1 MQLSLFFSPKFWILQ
16 IIRLYQKTI
25 SQDHG
30 FLRFF
35 HPFQFGVCKFRPT
48 CSEYAIQAI
57 EKYGL
62 AKGITKAIWRILR
75 CHPWSSGG
83 WDEP

>member
-1 MQLSLFFSPKFWILQ
+1 MLILSPKFWIVQ
-16 IIRLYQKTI
+16 IIRFYQKTI
-25 SQDHG
+25 SGDHG
-30 FLRFF
+30 FLRFLY
-35 HPFQFGVCKFRPT
+35 PYGGLGVCKFRPT

-62 AKGITKAIWRILR
+62 IKGIGKASWRVMR

>member
-1 MQLSLFFSPKFWILQ
+1 MRLILIFSPKFWIVQ
-16 IIRLYQKTI
+16 IIRFYQKTI
-25 SQDHG
+25 SRDHG
-30 FLRFF
+30 FLRFLS
-35 HPFQFGVCKFRPT
+35 PNGFGVCKFRPT

-62 AKGITKAIWRILR
+62 IKGIGKAGWRIMR

>member
-1 MQLSLFFSPKFWILQ
+1 MQLSLFFSLKFWILQ
-16 IIRLYQKTI
+16 IIRFYQKTI
-25 SQDHG
+25 SRDHG

-35 HPFQFGVCKFRPT
+35 YPSRFGSCKFRPT

-62 AKGITKAIWRILR
+62 VKGVAKASWRILR